1 MAARIIDKIT
11 SDGRRLERILR
22 DLDKK
27 EVRIGFQRGN
37 VTDENGV
44 DMCDIAM
51 WNELGTSH
59 SPARPFM
66 RQTVDNHESEI
77 NALLK
82 QARQSLLGGYGGE
95 QVLKEIGLKVKDMM
109 QNEII
114 NGGFV
119 PNAASTIRKKGSD
132 RPLID
137 TGRMR
142 QSVNYEIKA
151 KGERDE

>member
-1 MAARIIDKIT
+1 MAAHIIDKIT
-11 SDGRRLERILR
+11 PDGRRLERILR

-27 EVRIGFQRGN
+27 EIRIGFQRGKA
-37 VTDENGV
+37 TDENGV

-66 RQTVDNHESEI
+66 RQTVDNHEGEI

-82 QARQSLLGGYGGE
+82 QARQSLLGGYSGE

-137 TGRMR
+137 TGRTR

-151 KGERDE
+151 KGERDG